1 MSVKNSNQSLYRAT
15 KTLVIRNLKLSF
27 RTPGTFAL
35 ALVMPASML
44 VVFVYAF
51 GGAMNVGEGNF
62 IDYIVPGIILV
73 TIGQFAPSVSV
84 RLSND
89 MTNGIIDRF
98 RTLPISNAS
107 ILLAHVTS
115 SILQNV
121 FTVTITMG
129 TAILLGFRPTANF
142 KAWMIIILLVILY
155 IKMIMWLAT
164 LNGILAKTPESSS
177 DLMLLISALPF
188 LSSAFVPIDTMPPL
202 LRIFAENQPMTP
214 ILDSLRSLLLSEDL
228 TTRTIQLAF
237 FWGIGLTILFGCS
250 SIIMYKIK
258 MKRD

>member
-15 KTLVIRNLKLSF
+15 KTLAIRNLKLSF

-142 KAWMIIILLVILY
+142 KDWMIIILLMILY

-177 DLMLLISALPF
+177 DLMLLISAL
-188 LSSAFVPIDTMPPL
+188 
-202 LRIFAENQPMTP
+202 
-214 ILDSLRSLLLSEDL
+214 
-228 TTRTIQLAF
+228 
-237 FWGIGLTILFGCS
+237 LF
-250 SIIMYKIK
+250 
-258 MKRD
+258 